1 MNAGHTVKPYY
12 GSDLYIDRSRN
23 ICAELFL
30 KSDCDRMVF
39 IDSDLEF
46 DDDAILKLI
55 KYDKPLIA
63 GIYRYKKDLE
73 EYTTT
78 LDFSIENNCKDEE
91 TGLVYVERAP
101 TGLMNIERKV
111 FEDMKDY
118 YHMIPD
124 ERGIYSYF
132 DTGIRFKDDNNW
144 YGEDTYFCKRYSE
157 MGGVIMAEPRITF
170 THIGTK
176 EYKGNFHEFLMGRK
190 VKLPAPIIEHT

>member
-1 MNAGHTVKPYY
+1 MKIFLAITLYNDQIHGKCSESILKNSLSLMNAGHTVKPYY

-73 EYTTT
+73 E
-78 LDFSIENNCKDEE
+78 
-91 TGLVYVERAP
+91 V
-101 TGLMNIERKV
+101 
-111 FEDMKDY
+111 
-118 YHMIPD
+118 
-124 ERGIYSYF
+124 
-132 DTGIRFKDDNNW
+132 
-144 YGEDTYFCKRYSE
+144 
-157 MGGVIMAEPRITF
+157 GVIFSGMS
-170 THIGTK
+170 
-176 EYKGNFHEFLMGRK
+176 KGQK
-190 VKLPAPIIEHT
+190 IIEIAELKDHPFMLGTQFHPEFQSWPLRPHPLFQQFMKVVIEQKT